1 MNFEFNLFKWLK
13 FFNYSIQGKRL
24 KQSNNQDFVEDL
36 QDKITELEQQ
46 NKRLKE
52 NVTKQE
58 LKSIMIYVNSHIR
71 AIKFW
76 SINS

>member
-1 MNFEFNLFKWLK
+1 
-13 FFNYSIQGKRL
+13 L

-71 AIKFW
+71 AIKF
-76 SINS
+76 